1 MMDTPNEKDQLF
13 LGLFFDCRNPKERLS
28 LAFYIGTMIKLFQ
41 TKNASKDG
49 SDPSASKRTCAAQLR
64 INKDVNELELPPGC
78 HIDFPDKNDFLNF
91 RLSIAPDEG
100 FYKGGRFLFI
110 FKVPANYPHDP
121 PKVHCETRVYHPN
134 IDMSG
139 NICLN
144 ILREDWKPVLTVQSV
159 VHGLLFLLLD
169 PNPDDPLNKDA
180 AQVLQTN
187 RKMFEQ
193 NVRRMMQGGGSS
205 MGMYK

>member
-13 LGLFFDCRNPKERLS
+13 FGLFFDCRNPKERLS

-100 FYKGGRFLFI
+100 FYK
-110 FKVPANYPHDP
+110 
-121 PKVHCETRVYHPN
+121 VYHPN